1 MNRARITA
9 LLFVSL
15 VGCQLP
21 PERVPLKPLPDDG
34 PPQPYVDLVNRA
46 RAQATAANEAF
57 YINNWPDLEDAAKGL
72 ELTARVL
79 GKAADVPLKH
89 KDTLPNESA
98 DLAKEAAKLREVAKT
113 QDVRQAT
120 ETLQRIN
127 LKIRELRPED

>member
-9 LLFVSL
+9 LLFVML

-79 GKAADVPLKH
+79 SKAAEVPTKH
-89 KDTLPNESA
+89 KDSLPTEA
-98 DLAKEAAKLREVAKT
+98 GDLSKDASKLREAAKA
-113 QDVRQAT
+113 QDVRQTT

-127 LKIRELRPED
+127 LKVRELRPED

>member
-1 MNRARITA
+1 MKRAHIA
-9 LLFVSL
+9 VLFLVTL

-34 PPQPYVDLVNRA
+34 PPQPYTDLVNRA

-72 ELTARVL
+72 EVTARFL
-79 GKAADVPLKH
+79 GKAADIPAKH
-89 KDTLPNESA
+89 KDSLPTEAGELSKEA
-98 DLAKEAAKLREVAKT
+98 LQLREAAKARDA
-113 QDVRQAT
+113 RQTT

-127 LKIRELRPED
+127 LKVRELRPED

>member
-9 LLFVSL
+9 LFLTAL

-21 PERVPLKPLPDDG
+21 PERVPLKPLPEDG
-34 PPQPYVDLVNRA
+34 PPQAYTDLVGRA
-46 RAQATAANEAF
+46 RTQATAANEAF

-79 GKAADVPLKH
+79 SKAADIPAKH
-89 KDTLPNESA
+89 KDTLPTGA
-98 DLAKEAAKLREVAKT
+98 GDLGKEAVKLREAAKAR
-113 QDVRQAT
+113 DVRQTT

-127 LKIRELRPED
+127 LQVRELRPED

>member
-9 LLFVSL
+9 LLFVTL

-72 ELTARVL
+72 ELTSRVL

-89 KDTLPNESA
+89 KDTLANESA
-98 DLAKEAAKLREVAKT
+98 DLTKEAAKLREVAKA
-113 QDVRQAT
+113 QDVRQTT

-127 LKIRELRPED
+127 LKIREMRPED

>member
-1 MNRARITA
+1 
-9 LLFVSL
+9 
-15 VGCQLP
+15 
-21 PERVPLKPLPDDG
+21 
-34 PPQPYVDLVNRA
+34 LVNRA

-89 KDTLPNESA
+89 KDTLSNESA

>member
-9 LLFVSL
+9 LLFVTL

-72 ELTARVL
+72 ELTSRVL

-89 KDTLPNESA
+89 KDTLANESA
-98 DLAKEAAKLREVAKT
+98 DLTKEAAKLREVAKA
-113 QDVRQAT
+113 QDVRQTT

>member
-9 LLFVSL
+9 LLFFTL

-21 PERVPLKPLPDDG
+21 PERVPLKPLPEDG
-34 PPQPYVDLVNRA
+34 PAQPYADLVGRA

-89 KDTLPNESA
+89 KNTLSNESA
-98 DLAKEAAKLREVAKT
+98 DLTKEAAKLREVAKA
-113 QDVRQAT
+113 QDVRQTT

>member
-9 LLFVSL
+9 LLFFAL

-34 PPQPYVDLVNRA
+34 PPQPYIDLVNRA
-46 RAQATAANEAF
+46 RAQTTAANEAF

-72 ELTARVL
+72 ELTARHL
-79 GKAADVPLKH
+79 GKAADVPGKH
-89 KDTLPNESA
+89 KDTLPNQSG
-98 DLAKEAAKLREVAKT
+98 DLVKEASKLREAAKV

-120 ETLQRIN
+120 ESLQRIH

>member
-1 MNRARITA
+1 MNRARIMA
-9 LLFVSL
+9 FLFLTL
-15 VGCQLP
+15 VGCQVP
-21 PERVPLKPLPDDG
+21 PERVPLKPLPEDG
-34 PPQPYVDLVNRA
+34 PPQPYADLVGRA

-79 GKAADVPLKH
+79 GKAADVPTKH
-89 KDTLPNESA
+89 KDTLPTEAGDLSNEA
-98 DLAKEAAKLREVAKT
+98 VKLREAAKT

-127 LKIRELRPED
+127 LKVRGLRAED